1 MNYLLDKELKLMSQ
15 CLINDDLIK
24 EEFPACS
31 RGTWFATG
39 IVGVMPKSAAN
50 MLADAAIR
58 FETEFFYNY
67 QELDSAVDKLRIRLA
82 SLISAE
88 NVTDIC
94 FTRNATEGI
103 IIGVS
108 NVEFNPGDEIV
119 TSNQEHGALLDRL
132 NYLERLGRAKL
143 KMFEISKDP
152 EETLESVK
160 KQVTEKTKLLAFSH
174 VSCQTGIRLPA
185 KEICGIGRKVG
196 AYVLIDGAQ
205 TVGDIEVNVRDY
217 DCDFYIANGHK
228 WLCGPKGTS
237 FLYINPDSAIQM
249 SPTFL
254 AFGSSGDDL
263 ATRRN
268 ATRFEYGTREKIL
281 LFGLKSVL
289 DLYDKWNWEMKDGR
303 IKELSTYLRGRLK
316 EVPKCIVHTPM
327 DWDRSSGNTS
337 FSVEGYT
344 LEKIFV
350 YLMNEWQI
358 MIRNVPEV
366 NSIRISTSYF
376 NTYAEIDRLI
386 EALKAL

>member
-1 MNYLLDKELKLMSQ
+1 MSQ
-15 CLINDDLIK
+15 CLINDELIK

-39 IVGVMPKSAAN
+39 IVGIMPKSAAKV
-50 MLADAAIR
+50 LADAVLR
-58 FETEFFYNY
+58 FETEVFYNY
-67 QELDSAVDKLRIRLA
+67 QELDSAVETLRRRLA

-108 NVEFNPGDEIV
+108 NIEFESGDEIV

-132 NYLERLGRAKL
+132 TYIERRGRAKL
-143 KMFEISKDP
+143 RMFEISKEP

-160 KQVTEKTKLLAFSH
+160 KQVSRRTKLLAFSH

-185 KEICGIGRKVG
+185 KEICEVGRKVG
-196 AYVLIDGAQ
+196 AYILIDGAQ
-205 TVGDIEVNVRDY
+205 TVGNIPVNVRDY
-217 DCDFYIANGHK
+217 ECDFYAANGHK

-237 FLYINPDSAIQM
+237 FLYVNPDSAITL

-254 AFGSSGDDL
+254 AFGSSSDDL

-268 ATRFEYGTREKIL
+268 AMRFEYGTREKIL
-281 LFGLKSVL
+281 LFGLLAVI
-289 DLYDKWNWEMKDGR
+289 DLYAKWDWELKDGR
-303 IKELSTYLRGRLK
+303 IKELSAYLRERLN
-316 EVPKCIVHTPM
+316 EIPKCIVHTPM
-327 DWDRSSGNTS
+327 DWDKSSGNTS
-337 FSVEGYT
+337 FSVEGYS
-344 LEKIFV
+344 LEKV
-350 YLMNEWQI
+350 SGYLSNEWRI
-358 MIRNVPEV
+358 MTRSVPEI
-366 NSIRISTSYF
+366 NAIRISTSYF
-376 NTYAEIDRLI
+376 NTNKEIDRLI